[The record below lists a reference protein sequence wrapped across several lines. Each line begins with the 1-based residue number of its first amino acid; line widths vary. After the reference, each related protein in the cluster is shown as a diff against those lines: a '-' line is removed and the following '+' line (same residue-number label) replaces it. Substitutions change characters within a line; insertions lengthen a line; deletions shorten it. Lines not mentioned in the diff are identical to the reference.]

1 MRLWGICG
9 IISVMNEYIKSYDA
23 ATRKVLERASQLDR
37 LLLDKFDAK
46 YTLYDIA
53 YVLRNKYKD
62 HLFRDKYVGD
72 MQFLGFTPYPKGF
85 CALSSICIYELYGG
99 DQVWTPSAIH
109 LGDWEY
115 APVVFLRDKFNDIA
129 FDATGD
135 QFAPLRVPYEL
146 GTPINRPMD
155 KMRTPNKHE
164 FIRQIK
170 QELDKR

>member
-1 MRLWGICG
+1 MK
-9 IISVMNEYIKSYDA
+9 EYTKSYDD
-23 ATRKVLERASQLDR
+23 ATRKVLERAAQLDR
-37 LLLDKFDAK
+37 FLLDKFDAQ
-46 YTLYDIA
+46 YTLNDIT
-53 YVLRNKYKD
+53 YVLRSKYKD
-62 HLFRDKYVGD
+62 PLFRDKYVGD
-72 MQFLGFTPYPKGF
+72 MQFRGFTPYPKGF

-99 DQVWTPSAIH
+99 DQIWTPSAIH
-109 LGDWEY
+109 MGSWEY
-115 APVVFLRDKFNDIA
+115 APVVFLRDNFNGIA
-129 FDATGD
+129 FDVTGD